1 MTRLRARPL
10 GLALAALIGLWVG
23 EVRAATI
30 SMTIETNGFTIDVTG
45 NPLYVISNTGT
56 SLVLDNDALN
66 SDLVSLFGSAYQF
79 ANLGASSNFPGS
91 ANPMGGTLSQS
102 AILFIPA
109 GAGGATGDI
118 SITVSLD
125 GYTAPTGPN
134 PTLRDLSGAGFTNT
148 TAGDDQVSHS
158 DFNSG
163 SLVTTD
169 TTFTST
175 GPALNGGSLLTSA
188 TGGGVVGPTYSL
200 LNTVTINLTASSSSQ
215 SQDSYF
221 VNTQLTT
228 AVPEP
233 TSIVVMMTSMPLPL
247 IVLGMLRRRRRAGL

>member
-30 SMTIETNGFTIDVTG
+30 SITIETNGFTIDVTG
-45 NPLYVISNTGT
+45 NPLYVISNTGN

-66 SDLVSLFGSAYQF
+66 SDLVALYGSAYQF

-91 ANPMGGTLSQS
+91 ANPTGGTLSQS
-102 AILFIPA
+102 AILFIPG
-109 GAGGATGDI
+109 GASGATGDI

-125 GYTAPTGPN
+125 GYTAPTGPS
-134 PTLRDLSGAGFTNT
+134 PTLQDFSGAGFTNT

-158 DFNSG
+158 DFNSA
-163 SLVTTD
+163 SLVTPD

-200 LNTVTINLTASSSSQ
+200 LNTVTINLTASSSAQ
-215 SQDSYF
+215 VQDSYF
-221 VNTQLTT
+221 VNTQLT

>member
-45 NPLYVISNTGT
+45 NPLYVISNDGN

-66 SDLVSLFGSAYQF
+66 SDLVSLYGSAYQF

-102 AILFIPA
+102 AILFIPG

-118 SITVSLD
+118 TITVSED

-134 PTLRDLSGAGFTNT
+134 PTLKDLSGAGFTNT
-148 TAGDDQVSHS
+148 TAGDNQVSHS

-163 SLVTTD
+163 TLVTPD

-175 GPALNGGSLLTSA
+175 GPSLNGGSLLQSV

-200 LNTVTINLTASSSSQ
+200 LNTVTINLTASSVQ
-215 SQDSYF
+215 VQDSYF